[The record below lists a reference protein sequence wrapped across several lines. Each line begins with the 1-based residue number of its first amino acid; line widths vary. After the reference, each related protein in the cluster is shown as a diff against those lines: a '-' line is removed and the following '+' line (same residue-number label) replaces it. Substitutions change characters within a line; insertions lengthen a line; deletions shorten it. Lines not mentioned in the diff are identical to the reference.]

1 MSDLTGDSSL
11 KRLKCGRPVG
21 STMDNKRKKREN
33 VIDAKNEITMRYRIL
48 SDEER
53 KKSQYVRKGHLKDI
67 AEEVKKKRK
76 NDHTDI
82 IMNTTR

>member
-1 MSDLTGDSSL
+1 
-11 KRLKCGRPVG
+11 
-21 STMDNKRKKREN
+21 MDNKRKKREN